1 MKRILAMLLATMML
15 STCVMATEADTGS
28 TEGIQS
34 DPEFYAK
41 ADLSV
46 LEGKKLGITIQDL
59 KNPYWAGVMTAL
71 DGILTEAGAG
81 FTILGCNQNAI
92 DQQGQIE
99 NFAANGC
106 DLIMVHPQ
114 DPAGADDA
122 LGMVREQY
130 PDIKLMCWD
139 DPLENTDANWILD
152 NTYLGTVIGQ
162 MAAEFINEHF
172 TEDNKA
178 EVIVIG
184 KADTPVL
191 VERENGIKAGLEDAA
206 GKYEIVATNY
216 GIEPLE
222 AQEGVETTLQAY
234 PNVKVVAGVGAGA
247 MIGADEALNIHT
259 GGDIPEDMGVF
270 TTDVTMQQLEQLAD
284 PTYPAKGIIG
294 FEGSDHDTA
303 LACAQMYALILADE
317 VGAKNVFRPVNR
329 FTEDTAEEVMDGM
342 TKSN

>member
-1 MKRILAMLLATMML
+1 MKKILALILAALMLFSVCALAE
-15 STCVMATEADTGS
+15 SNTGA

-34 DPEFYAK
+34 DAEFYAK

-46 LEGKKLGITIQDL
+46 LNGKKIGVTIQDL

-71 DGILTEAGAG
+71 EAVVKEAGG
-81 FTILGCNQNAI
+81 DITILGCNQNAI

-152 NTYLGTVIGQ
+152 NTYLGTVIGK

-178 EVIVIG
+178 QVIVIG
-184 KADTPVL
+184 KSDTPVL

-234 PNVKVVAGVGAGA
+234 PDVKVVAGVGAGA

-259 GGDIPEDMGVF
+259 GGVIPEDMGVF

-284 PTYPAKGIIG
+284 PAYPAKGIIG

-303 LACAQMYALILADE
+303 LACAQMYALILADN

-329 FTEDTAEEVMDGM
+329 FTEETVQQVIDGM
-342 TKSN
+342 TK

>member
-1 MKRILAMLLATMML
+1 MKKILALILAALMLFSVCALAE
-15 STCVMATEADTGS
+15 SNTGA

-34 DPEFYAK
+34 DAEFYAK

-46 LEGKKLGITIQDL
+46 LNGKKIGVTIQDL

-71 DGILTEAGAG
+71 EAVVKEAGG
-81 FTILGCNQNAI
+81 DITILGCNQNAI

-152 NTYLGTVIGQ
+152 NTYLGSVIGK

-178 EVIVIG
+178 QVIVIG
-184 KADTPVL
+184 KSDTPVL

-234 PNVKVVAGVGAGA
+234 PDVKVVAGVGAGA
-247 MIGADEALNIHT
+247 MIGADEALNIAT
-259 GGDIPEDMGVF
+259 GGEIPEDMGVF

-303 LACAQMYALILADE
+303 LACAQMYALILADN

-329 FTEDTAEEVMDGM
+329 FTEETVQQVIDGM
-342 TKSN
+342 TK

>member
-1 MKRILAMLLATMML
+1 MKKILALILAALMML
-15 STCVMATEADTGS
+15 SVCALAEANTGA
-28 TEGIQS
+28 TEGIQA
-34 DPEFYAK
+34 DADFYAK
-41 ADLSV
+41 ADLSA
-46 LEGKKLGITIQDL
+46 LNGKKIGITIQDL
-59 KNPYWAGVMTAL
+59 KNPYWAGVMTAMETVL
-71 DGILTEAGAG
+71 KDAGAE

-92 DQQGQIE
+92 DQQTQIE
-99 NFAANGC
+99 QFAANGC

-130 PDIKLMCWD
+130 PNIKLMCWD

-152 NTYLGTVIGQ
+152 NTYLGSVIGK

-178 EVIVIG
+178 QVIVIG

-234 PNVKVVAGVGAGA
+234 PDVKVVAGVGAGA

-259 GGDIPEDMGVF
+259 GGVIPEDMGVF

-284 PTYPAKGIIG
+284 PAYPAKGIIG
-294 FEGSDHDTA
+294 FEGSDKDTA
-303 LACAQMYALILADE
+303 ECCAKMFALILSDN
-317 VGAKNVFRPVNR
+317 VGAKNVFRGVNR
-329 FTEDTAEEVMDGM
+329 FTEETVQAVIDGM
-342 TKSN
+342 TK

>member
-1 MKRILAMLLATMML
+1 MKKILALILVALLALT
-15 STCVMATEADTGS
+15 SIAAIAESNTGATEGV
-28 TEGIQS
+28 QS
-34 DPEFYAK
+34 DAEFYAK

-46 LEGKKLGITIQDL
+46 LKGKKIGVTVQDL

-71 DGILTEAGAG
+71 ETILKDAGAEA
-81 FTILGCNQNAI
+81 TILGA
-92 DQQGQIE
+92 DQDPLKQTTQIE
-99 NFAANGC
+99 QFATNGV

-114 DPAGADDA
+114 DPAGVDDA
-122 LGMVREQY
+122 FAAVK
-130 PDIKLMCWD
+130 PDHPEIKLMCWD
-139 DPLENTDANWILD
+139 DPLENSDANWILD
-152 NTYLGTVIGQ
+152 NTYLGSVIGE

-178 EVIVIG
+178 QVIVIG
-184 KADTPVL
+184 KSDTPVL
-191 VERENGIKAGLEDAA
+191 VERENGIKAGLEKAA

-234 PNVKVVAGVGAGA
+234 PDVKVVAGVGAGA
-247 MIGADEALNIHT
+247 MIGADEALNIAT
-259 GGDIPEDMGVF
+259 GGEIPEDMGVF

-303 LACAQMYALILADE
+303 LACAQMYALILADN

-329 FTEDTAEEVMDGM
+329 FTEETVQQVIDGM
-342 TKSN
+342 TK

>member
-1 MKRILAMLLATMML
+1 MKKILALILAALMLLSVCAL
-15 STCVMATEADTGS
+15 AEEANTGA

-34 DPEFYAK
+34 DAEFYAK
-41 ADLSV
+41 ADMSV
-46 LEGKKLGITIQDL
+46 LNGKKIGVTIQDL

-71 DGILTEAGAG
+71 QKILDEAGAEA
-81 FTILGCNQNAI
+81 TILGCNQNAI
-92 DQQGQIE
+92 DQQTQIE
-99 NFAANGC
+99 QFAANGC

-152 NTYLGTVIGQ
+152 NTYLGSVIGE

-178 EVIVIG
+178 QVIVIG
-184 KADTPVL
+184 KSDTPVL
-191 VERENGIKAGLEDAA
+191 VERENGIKAGLEAAA

-234 PNVKVVAGVGAGA
+234 PDVKVVAGVGAGA

-259 GGDIPEDMGVF
+259 GGEIPEDMGVF

-294 FEGSDHDTA
+294 FEGSDLDTA
-303 LACAQMYALILADE
+303 TACAQMYALILADN
-317 VGAKNVFRPVNR
+317 VGAKNVFRPVSR
-329 FTEDTAEEVMDGM
+329 FTEETVQQVIDGM
-342 TKSN
+342 TK

>member
-1 MKRILAMLLATMML
+1 MKKIIALILAAMMLLSVCAL
-15 STCVMATEADTGS
+15 AESNTGA

-34 DPEFYAK
+34 DAEFYSK

-46 LEGKKLGITIQDL
+46 LQGKKIGVTVQDL

-71 DGILTEAGAG
+71 QGILDEAGAEA
-81 FTILGCNQNAI
+81 TILGANQNAI

-152 NTYLGTVIGQ
+152 NTYLGSVIGE

-178 EVIVIG
+178 QVIVIG

-191 VERENGIKAGLEDAA
+191 VERENGIKAGLEAAA

-234 PNVKVVAGVGAGA
+234 PDVKVVAGVGAGA
-247 MIGADEALNIHT
+247 MIGADEALNIAT
-259 GGDIPEDMGVF
+259 GGEIPEDMGVF

-303 LACAQMYALILADE
+303 LACAQMYALILADN

-329 FTEDTAEEVMDGM
+329 FTEETVQQVIDGM
-342 TKSN
+342 TK

>member
-1 MKRILAMLLATMML
+1 MKKIIALILAAMMLLSVCAL
-15 STCVMATEADTGS
+15 AESNTGA

-34 DPEFYAK
+34 DAEFYSK

-46 LEGKKLGITIQDL
+46 LQGKKIGVTVQDL

-71 DGILTEAGAG
+71 QGILDEAGAEA
-81 FTILGCNQNAI
+81 TILGANQNAI

-122 LGMVREQY
+122 LGMIREQY

-152 NTYLGTVIGQ
+152 NTYLGSVIGE

-178 EVIVIG
+178 QVIVIG

-191 VERENGIKAGLEDAA
+191 VERENGIKAGLEAAA

-234 PNVKVVAGVGAGA
+234 PDVKVVAGVGAGA
-247 MIGADEALNIHT
+247 MIGADEALNIAT
-259 GGDIPEDMGVF
+259 GGVIPEDMGVF

-303 LACAQMYALILADE
+303 LACAQMYALILADN

-329 FTEDTAEEVMDGM
+329 FTEETVQQVIDGM
-342 TKSN
+342 TK